1 MSRQIRI
8 GSRDSVL
15 AIKQAEIVIASVKAK
30 FPTIN
35 FELVKIKTT
44 GDKILDKNLDAI
56 GGKGLFIKELEQAL
70 IDGKIDLAVHSY
82 KDMPY
87 EEMDDLP
94 IVALSKRESPFDVLV
109 LPLHTDHLNMEKP
122 IGSCSPRRTIQFNKM
137 YPTSY
142 AKAVR
147 GNVLTRLSKLDKGEY
162 SALILAQAGL
172 YRIGLHDRISR
183 VFTADEMIP
192 SASQGILA
200 IQGRSGENYSY
211 LDCFHSH
218 DSEIISKAER
228 QFLKTLGSDCTS
240 PVAAYAQ
247 VKGNE
252 ILLKGM
258 YVSDSGSIAT
268 GSINGE
274 ADEAEF
280 LGSSLAEQL
289 MAKAEGND
297 CFAN

>member
-30 FPTIN
+30 FPAIN
-35 FELVKIKTT
+35 FQLVKIKTT
-44 GDKILDKNLDAI
+44 GDKILDRNLDAI

-70 IDGKIDLAVHSY
+70 IDEKIDLAVHSY

-109 LPLHTDHLNMEKP
+109 LPLHTNHLNLEKP
-122 IGSCSPRRTIQFNKM
+122 IGSCSPRRTIQFNKL

-147 GNVLTRLSKLDKGEY
+147 GNVITRLSKLDKGEY
-162 SALILAQAGL
+162 SALILAEAGL
-172 YRIGLHDRISR
+172 NRISLRDRISR
-183 VFTADEMIP
+183 VFSANEMIP

-200 IQGRSGENYSY
+200 IQGRSGDDYSY
-211 LDCFHSH
+211 LDSFHSRE
-218 DSEIISKAER
+218 SEIVSRAER
-228 QFLKTLGSDCTS
+228 QFLKTLGSSCTS

-247 VKGNE
+247 TKGNE
-252 ILLKGM
+252 ILLMGM
-258 YVSDSGSIAT
+258 YVNDGGNIAT
-268 GSINGE
+268 GSISGE
-274 ADEAEF
+274 ADKAEV
-280 LGSSLAEQL
+280 LGDSLAEQL
-289 MAKAEGND
+289 VAKAEGND
-297 CFAN
+297 CFVS